1 LPMAVRAQQ
10 PSMPVVGYLSS
21 LSRETDRTIV
31 RAVQQGLTENG
42 FVEGKNVSIEYRWAE
57 GQFDRLPELAADLVR
72 RKVDVIVTIGGT
84 PDAFAAKSA
93 TTAIPIVFGV
103 GTNPV
108 EVGLVESLNRPEGN
122 LTGVTILSAEVAEKR
137 VDLLRE
143 LVPKATA
150 IALLANPNNRLIEA
164 ETRAVKHGARSL
176 GLELHI
182 LNASSPSDIE
192 PAFVTLAKSR
202 IDALVVTTDAFLYT
216 RKAQILALV
225 ASQRLPAM
233 YPVREWIESGGLIS
247 YGPDIFDG
255 YRLEGVYAGKILKG
269 AKPADLPVEQSVK
282 FELVINLKTAKA
294 LGLTIPPRC
303 SPARTRSSNDPKHPP
318 GPPMTLG
325 NMQECTMVR
334 GRKLSR

>member
-1 LPMAVRAQQ
+1 MTRLGHRASPDEVRRKPLAPLSSVLVFANTMSCPNLSLGLDMRRREFIAVLGGAAAWPVVARAQQ
-10 PSMPVVGYLSS
+10 PVMPVVGYLNSG
-21 LSRETDRTIV
+21 LRETDGAPV

-164 ETRAVKHGARSL
+164 ETRAVKPKIACNVSM
-176 GLELHI
+176 
-182 LNASSPSDIE
+182 
-192 PAFVTLAKSR
+192 
-202 IDALVVTTDAFLYT
+202 ALVD
-216 RKAQILALV
+216 RI
-225 ASQRLPAM
+225 
-233 YPVREWIESGGLIS
+233 
-247 YGPDIFDG
+247 
-255 YRLEGVYAGKILKG
+255 
-269 AKPADLPVEQSVK
+269 
-282 FELVINLKTAKA
+282 
-294 LGLTIPPRC
+294 
-303 SPARTRSSNDPKHPP
+303 
-318 GPPMTLG
+318 
-325 NMQECTMVR
+325 
-334 GRKLSR
+334 

>member
-1 LPMAVRAQQ
+1 
-10 PSMPVVGYLSS
+10 MPVVGYLNSG
-21 LSRETDRTIV
+21 LRETDGAPV

-192 PAFVTLAKSR
+192 SAFATIAKYR
-202 IDALVVTTDAFLYT
+202 IDALLVTSDSFLAT
-216 RKAQILALV
+216 RKTQILALV
-225 ASQRLPAM
+225 ASQRLSAM
-233 YPVREWIESGGLIS
+233 YPWRSWIEFDGGLIS
-247 YGPDIFDG
+247 YGADILNA

-269 AKPADLPVEQSVK
+269 ARPADLPVEQSVK

-294 LGLTIPPRC
+294 LSLIIPPTIL
-303 SPARTRSSNDPKHPP
+303 ARAD
-318 GPPMTLG
+318 
-325 NMQECTMVR
+325 EVIE
-334 GRKLSR
+334 